1 MIGESV
7 GNYRI
12 TARIGQGGM
21 GTVYLAEH
29 PGFGRRAAVKVLR
42 PELARE
48 PQLVQRFFNEAR
60 AANAIGHPGIVDVF
74 DVGTLAGGIP
84 YIVMEHL
91 AGESLASRLRRNGRL
106 PPA

>member
-1 MIGESV
+1 MIGQSV

-12 TARIGQGGM
+12 TGQIGQGGM

-48 PQLVQRFFNEAR
+48 PQLLQQLQAKMAGVGRTDDKVDQAVATLKDLL
-60 AANAIGHPGIVDVF
+60 AANQPKNPKRSA
-74 DVGTLAGGIP
+74 
-84 YIVMEHL
+84 
-91 AGESLASRLRRNGRL
+91 SLAVIRQ
-106 PPA
+106 